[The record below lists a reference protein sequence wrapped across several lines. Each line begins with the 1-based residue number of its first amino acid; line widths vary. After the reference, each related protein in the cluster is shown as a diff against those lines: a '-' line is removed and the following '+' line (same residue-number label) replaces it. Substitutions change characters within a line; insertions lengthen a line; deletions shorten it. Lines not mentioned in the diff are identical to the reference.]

1 MNAVIY
7 ARFSSERQRE
17 ESIEGQ
23 LRECQEYAKR
33 NDINIIN
40 TYIDRALSAS
50 KDTDKRLDFLRMIQ
64 DSSKKLFD
72 AVLVWKLD
80 RFSRDRYDHAHYKRI
95 LKKNGVKVISAT
107 ENISDGPEGIILE
120 SLLEG
125 MAEYYSAELSEK
137 IHRGQKENALKGKNN
152 GGSIP
157 LGYRLGTDQR
167 LEIDPLTA
175 PVVQEIFRRY
185 AAGESTKDIRDDLN
199 SRGIKTARNNRFTY
213 SSFETILKN
222 RKYIGEYRYQDVVLE
237 NSIPRIISDDIFNL
251 VQAKLKRNKATPA
264 AGKAEER
271 YLLTTKLFCGKC
283 GNSMIGESGVGRHKR
298 VYRYY
303 KCLASKRKKSCSKKP
318 VKKEWIKDFVVRH
331 TLNMV
336 MNEKLINDLTDQI
349 MKLQKTDN
357 YTLRLL
363 QQQLAEID
371 KKLNNLMAAIEQGI
385 ITATTKQRMI
395 ALEEEKATVE
405 QNILHEQIT
414 HPILTREQILDFLHQ
429 FKHSDICNDN
439 DRQRL
444 IEYFVNA
451 VYVYDDHLLLTF
463 NYRNGSK
470 KVKFNDI
477 IGSDMDGCSPPK
489 RQVNTCL
496 FSFYVR
502 VRPLTLRYFNHSAAA
517 GTGPSAPVRS
527 AVRVRYRSP
536 RGR

>member
-157 LGYRLGTDQR
+157 LGYRLGADQR

-303 KCLASKRKKSCSKKP
+303 KCLASKRKKSCSKKS
-318 VKKEWIKDFVVRH
+318 VKKEWIEDFVVRH

-477 IGSDMDGCSPPK
+477 IGSDMDGCSPP
-489 RQVNTCL
+489 
-496 FSFYVR
+496 
-502 VRPLTLRYFNHSAAA
+502 
-517 GTGPSAPVRS
+517 
-527 AVRVRYRSP
+527 
-536 RGR
+536 RGRLLPASFLFCIGSIR